1 MRLNPSVVA
10 WLSEKL
16 GPVFIKTM
24 GVTLRTRRKGLAN
37 LAAARRIKGNV
48 IYAFWH
54 GRLLPLSYLHR
65 NEGINVLVSTHQD
78 GEYITRVIH
87 GLGFETSRGSST
99 RGGTAALRDLMA
111 TAARG
116 ADLAITPDGP
126 RGPREQCQPGVIFL
140 ARKLGLPVVPVGVCF
155 RPSMRLKSWDRFMI
169 PLPFA
174 GGVEVYGEPVR
185 YADTKISGDSMKQ
198 DIKDLEMRMRSVT
211 EEADSACGYGTA

>member
-1 MRLNPSVVA
+1 MKMNRSAVIWMAEN
-10 WLSEKL
+10 L
-16 GPVFIKTM
+16 GPAIIKAM
-24 GVTLRTRRKGLAN
+24 GITLRTRRKGLEN
-37 LAAARRIKGNV
+37 LASARQIKGNV

-65 NEGINVLVSTHQD
+65 NEGANVLVSTHQD

-111 TAARG
+111 TASRG
-116 ADLAITPDGP
+116 VDLAITPDGP
-126 RGPREQCQPGVIFL
+126 RGPRERCQPGVVFL

-155 RPSMRLKSWDRFMI
+155 RPSLRLKSWDRFMI

-174 GGVEVYGEPVR
+174 GGIEIYGEPVMYDNAR
-185 YADTKISGDSMKQ
+185 SSENSVKQ
-198 DIKDLEMRMRSVT
+198 DIKDLEMRLRSVT
-211 EEADSACGYGTA
+211 EEADNACGYRTA